1 MLHSSVLEFP
11 NSGIFPELLVD
22 AYSSSYD
29 LPAMIQSRSSGP
41 VVSLLL
47 FLLAVPAFCQRG
59 AITAPVSLDQM
70 THRADRIVHGSVMSA
85 RVEPHPQLTNL
96 STVVITMQ
104 VQDTL
109 KGKAATTLTF
119 RQFIWDLRDEQDAAR
134 YLKGQELLLFLNPVS
149 QYGLTSPVGLE
160 QGRFRIT
167 RDRSGK
173 AFAANGRENSGL
185 FSGTEQRARAQHVKL
200 SAKAR
205 SVVQHTSPGPI
216 PVDDMKQTI
225 RELARMQ

>member
-1 MLHSSVLEFP
+1 
-11 NSGIFPELLVD
+11 
-22 AYSSSYD
+22 
-29 LPAMIQSRSSGP
+29 MIQSRWLSSAIF
-41 VVSLLL
+41 LLVL
-47 FLLAVPAFCQRG
+47 CLAVPAFSQRG

-70 THRADRIVHGSVMSA
+70 SRRADRIVHGSVVSA

-96 STVVITMQ
+96 STIVITMQ

-119 RQFIWDLRDEQDAAR
+119 RQFIWDLRDKQDAAH

-149 QYGLTSPVGLE
+149 EYGLTSPVGLE

-167 RDRSGK
+167 RDRTGK
-173 AFAANGRENSGL
+173 AYATNGRDNAGL
-185 FSGTEQRARAQHVKL
+185 FSGTEQRARAQHMKL
-200 SAKAR
+200 STKATT
-205 SVVQHTSPGPI
+205 VVQQTNPGPI
-216 PVDDMKQTI
+216 PLDDMKQTI